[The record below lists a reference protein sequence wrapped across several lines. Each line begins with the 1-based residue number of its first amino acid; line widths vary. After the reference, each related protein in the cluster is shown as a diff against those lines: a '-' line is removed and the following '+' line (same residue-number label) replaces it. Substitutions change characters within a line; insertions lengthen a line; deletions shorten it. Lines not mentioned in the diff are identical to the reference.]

1 MPETALSTETRSLTY
16 VQAVNEALRWALE
29 EFPNALFFGEDVA
42 LPGGPYGASK
52 GLRKEFGERVFDTPI
67 SESAMLGAAVG
78 AGMRGRRPIVE
89 IMFGDFFLVALD
101 QVVNQAANVRYVS
114 QGRFSCP
121 ITIRSQQAA
130 VPGACAQHSQSL
142 EAFFAH
148 VPGLRVGLP
157 ATPRDAFEMLRTAVA
172 CDDPVVILE
181 SRALYQEKADID
193 LGGPLQP
200 LGGADHLRTGGDL
213 TIVTWSRML
222 GEATRAADALA
233 EKGIA
238 ADLLDL
244 RWLNPLDMEAVHA
257 SVNRTGRLLIAHEAN
272 LTGGFGAE
280 IAAKVAAEGFW
291 NLDAPVERV
300 GALDVRVPASPP
312 LNAAVIPDAT
322 TIVEAAERLLGH

>member
-52 GLRKEFGERVFDTPI
+52 GLRKQFGERVFDTPI

-78 AGMRGRRPIVE
+78 AAMRGRRPIVE

-121 ITIRSQQAA
+121 ITVRSQQAA

-148 VPGLRVGLP
+148 VPGLRLGLP
-157 ATPRDAFEMLRTAVA
+157 ATPQDAFEMLRTAVA
-172 CDDPVVILE
+172 CDDPVIIFE

-193 LGGPLQP
+193 LSGPLQP
-200 LGGADHLRTGGDL
+200 LGAAHRLRTGSDL
-213 TIVTWSRML
+213 TIVTWSRMV
-222 GEATRAADALA
+222 GDATRAADALA
-233 EKGIA
+233 ERGIA

-257 SVNRTGRLLIAHEAN
+257 SVKRTGRLLIAHEAN

-280 IAAKVAAEGFW
+280 IAARVATEGFW

-322 TIVEAAERLLGH
+322 TIVEAAERLLSH